1 MAKTPWNPLKWF
13 KRETQENRARDEKVP
28 VVTPGRVSVPDDINN
43 WEYVLRGMTTLV
55 SPSFR
60 TELIPLIR
68 SLYKI
73 NPDVSIAVQDMFKLA
88 NTGHSISFPN
98 NSPEEAEKM
107 RQHLSKV
114 TKNWSKYTAGIDG
127 LVNKMIVQ
135 CFIGGAISIEAVP
148 NSDLSGISTIVF
160 LKPES
165 IRFHRKNN
173 GVYQPYQIN
182 PRMSDNKKPQFI
194 KLNTETYFYVAQ
206 YNDTDEPY
214 GIPPFLGA
222 LDSIKGQHDMRKNF
236 KHIMELMG
244 MVGFLEAKMEKPARR
259 ASESEV
265 AYETRLQNVLKRLK
279 VNLMGS
285 LKDGLVV
292 GYKDDHEFNMNSTTH
307 TLENLDKPWAMNQ
320 QSVANGLGVNG
331 NIIGVQTN
339 TTEGGTGVLLSKMIS
354 QLKNLQMLV
363 KFTLEKIYNLEL
375 RLAGLPNKGVT
386 VTFGTSTIS
395 DELKVQQGLEYK
407 IKNLQTLYAQGII
420 NQEQFAWEMGY
431 EVPAEKEPRQEYIDP
446 GTTPVAQD
454 IQDTKRE
461 AGKDASD
468 RKGRDKNNPSPKRH
482 DQDTRKR

>member
-1 MAKTPWNPLKWF
+1 MAKSPWNPLNWF
-13 KRETQENRARDEKVP
+13 KRETQENRARDERVP
-28 VVTPGRVSVPDDINN
+28 VVTPGRVSVPDDTNT

-107 RQHLSKV
+107 RQHLSQV

-135 CFIGGAISIEAVP
+135 CFIGGAISVEAVP
-148 NSDLSGISTIVF
+148 NSDLSGISTLVF

-182 PRMSDNKKPQFI
+182 PKMYDNKKPQFI

-214 GIPPFLGA
+214 GIPPFMGA

-244 MVGFLEAKMEKPARR
+244 MVGFLEAKMEKPTRR
-259 ASESEV
+259 ASESET
-265 AYETRLQNVLKRLK
+265 AYETRLQRTLKKLK
-279 VNLMGS
+279 INLMGS

-307 TLENLDKPWAMNQ
+307 SLENLDKPWAMNQ

-354 QLKNLQMLV
+354 QLKNVQMLL
-363 KFTLEKIYNLEL
+363 KFTLEKIYSLEL
-375 RLAGLPNKGVT
+375 RLAGLPNKGVI

-420 NQEQFAWEMGY
+420 TQEQFAWEMGY
-431 EVPAEKEPRQEYIDP
+431 ERPAEDEPRQEYIDP